1 MRWFYVILSHLEV
14 IGGCYTAPTMHHA
27 VDDSLNLARTHY
39 ENFPVASFLLPMR
52 LRRPI
57 GLIYAFARNADDFA
71 DEGDLAPEQRLA
83 LLDGYRRQLDCIGA
97 GAPPQD
103 ALFAALAGIIKE
115 HRLPLQLFYDL
126 LDAFSQDVV
135 KARYEN
141 LDEVMDYCRRSAN
154 PIGRL
159 LLHLYGEADER
170 NLACS
175 DAICSALQI
184 INFLQ
189 DVAIDY
195 QKNRIYLPQDELR
208 EFRVSEQQIADG
220 DAGGAWW
227 PLMQFQIERTRRLLQ
242 TGAPLGLILR
252 GRIGLEMRSIIAG
265 GETILRKLH
274 RNRGDMFHHRPV
286 LRPWDWAY
294 MMYRAVRAK

>member
-1 MRWFYVILSHLEV
+1 
-14 IGGCYTAPTMHHA
+14 MHRP

-39 ENFPVASFLLPMR
+39 ENFPVASVLLPMR

-57 GLIYAFARNADDFA
+57 ALIYAFARNADDFA
-71 DEGDLAPEQRLA
+71 DEGDLPPERRLA
-83 LLDGYRRQLDCIGA
+83 LLDGYRRQLDRIAA
-97 GAPPQD
+97 GQ
-103 ALFAALAGIIKE
+103 ALDDQLFIALAEIIKQ
-115 HRLPLQLFYDL
+115 HNLPLQLFHDL
-126 LDAFSQDVV
+126 LDAFGQDVV
-135 KARYEN
+135 KTRYEN
-141 LDEVMDYCRRSAN
+141 LGEVMDYCRRSAN

-159 LLHLYGEADER
+159 LLHLYGEKDER
-170 NLACS
+170 NLAYS

-195 QKNRIYLPQDELR
+195 RKNRIYIPQDELR
-208 EFRVSEQQIADG
+208 KFRVSEKQIANG
-220 DAGGAWW
+220 DPEGAWW

-242 TGAPLGLILR
+242 AGAPLGLALH

-274 RNRGDMFHHRPV
+274 RSRGDMFHHRPV

-294 MMYRAVRAK
+294 MMYRAIRAK

>member
-1 MRWFYVILSHLEV
+1 
-14 IGGCYTAPTMHHA
+14 MHRP

-39 ENFPVASFLLPMR
+39 ENFPVASVLLPMR

-57 GLIYAFARNADDFA
+57 ALIYAFARNADDFA
-71 DEGDLAPEQRLA
+71 DEGDLPPEQRLV
-83 LLDGYRRQLDCIGA
+83 LLDGYRRQLDRIGA
-97 GAPPQD
+97 DQ
-103 ALFAALAGIIKE
+103 ALDNPLFIALAEIIKQ
-115 HRLPLQLFYDL
+115 HKLPLQLFHDL

-135 KARYEN
+135 KTRYEN
-141 LDEVMDYCRRSAN
+141 LGEVMDYCRRSAN

-159 LLHLYGEADER
+159 LLHLYGELDER
-170 NLACS
+170 KLAYS

-195 QKNRIYLPQDELR
+195 RKDRIYIPQDELR
-208 EFRVSEQQIADG
+208 NFRVSEQQIANG
-220 DAGGAWW
+220 DAEGPWW
-227 PLMQFQIERTRRLLQ
+227 PLMQFQIERSRKLLQ
-242 TGAPLGLILR
+242 AGAPLGLALQ

-274 RNRGDMFHHRPV
+274 RSRGDMFHHRPV

-294 MMYRAVRAK
+294 MMYRAIRAK

>member
-1 MRWFYVILSHLEV
+1 MLYSASMQVI
-14 IGGCYTAPTMHHA
+14 
-27 VDDSLNLARTHY
+27 DSSLKLANTHY
-39 ENFPVASFLLPMR
+39 ENFPVASVLLPMH

-57 GLIYAFARNADDFA
+57 GLIYAFARHADDFA
-71 DEGDLAPEQRLA
+71 DEGDLAPEQRLE
-83 LLDGYRRQLDCIGA
+83 LLDSYRRQLDRIA
-97 GAPPQD
+97 ADQPLEDP
-103 ALFAALAGIIKE
+103 LFAALAGIIRE
-115 HRLPLQLFYDL
+115 HALPLQLFYDL

-135 KARYEN
+135 KKRYEN
-141 LDEVMDYCRRSAN
+141 LGELMDYCRRSAN

-159 LLHLYGEADER
+159 LLHLYKETDER
-170 NLACS
+170 NLAYS

-195 QKNRIYLPQDELR
+195 KKDRIYIPQDELR
-208 EFRVSEQQIADG
+208 KFHVSERQIASG
-220 DAGGAWW
+220 DPVGPWW

-242 TGAPLGLILR
+242 AGAPLGLALK

-274 RNRGDMFHHRPV
+274 RSHGDMFNHRPV

-294 MMYRAVRAK
+294 ILYRAVSAK